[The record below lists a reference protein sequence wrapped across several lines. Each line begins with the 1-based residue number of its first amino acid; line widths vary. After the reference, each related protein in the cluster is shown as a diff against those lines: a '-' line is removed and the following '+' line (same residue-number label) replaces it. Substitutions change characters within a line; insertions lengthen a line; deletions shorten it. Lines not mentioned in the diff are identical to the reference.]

1 MVCSYPII
9 KKLKAIAPDGGH
21 KYIIWKIII
30 ILIMSVLKVKI
41 EGQRIRYEVSK
52 VRFSEDDLQKANA
65 WRWNDE
71 KKSLYRYEN
80 KLDILQDYDTF
91 DSFVAGVAIQD
102 NGEIYYE
109 LGGVKGEIVKPNV
122 LSALTHPILTAI
134 DDANDGDGLTLVS
147 ADVYDNEN
155 TIYEYI
161 VEVGDRDAFDET
173 LLEIITINDPITN
186 EEYIV
191 ELRYDGKKMIGGTD
205 GLSFREP
212 ASDKSMFMLT
222 VPKDYA
228 DALGLGENRKLDNL
242 LRFEDFI
249 KEENQKGRKKPF
261 NKVKS
266 VKDYMKI
273 REDYIHSFIDEHE
286 RGVEPEEEE

>member
-1 MVCSYPII
+1 
-9 KKLKAIAPDGGH
+9 
-21 KYIIWKIII
+21 
-30 ILIMSVLKVKI
+30 MSVLKVKI

-52 VRFSEDDLQKANA
+52 VRFSEDDLLKANA
-65 WRWNDE
+65 WRWDDE

-91 DSFVAGVAIQD
+91 DNFVAGVAIQD

-122 LSALTHPILTAI
+122 LSALYHPILTAI
-134 DDANDGDGLTLVS
+134 DDANDGDGMTLVS

-161 VEVGDRDAFDET
+161 AEVGDGEPFDVS
-173 LLEIITINDPITN
+173 LLEIITISDPIT
-186 EEYIV
+186 EVEYIV
-191 ELRYDGKKMIGGTD
+191 ELRYDGKKMVGGAD
-205 GLSFREP
+205 GLPFSEP
-212 ASDKSMFMLT
+212 ATDKSMFMLT
-222 VPKDYA
+222 VPNDYA
-228 DALGLGENRKLDNL
+228 AALGLGENRKLDNL
-242 LRFEDFI
+242 LRFDDFI
-249 KEENQKGRKKPF
+249 KEDNQKVSK
-261 NKVKS
+261 KS
-266 VKDYMKI
+266 VKKFKTAKDYDKAAKNGCVKL

>member
-1 MVCSYPII
+1 
-9 KKLKAIAPDGGH
+9 
-21 KYIIWKIII
+21 
-30 ILIMSVLKVKI
+30 MSVLKVKI

-65 WRWNDE
+65 WRWDDE

-91 DSFVAGVAIQD
+91 DNFVAGVAIQD

-134 DDANDGDGLTLVS
+134 ADANDGDGMTLVS
-147 ADVYDNEN
+147 ADIYDNEN

-161 VEVGDRDAFDET
+161 AEVGDGEPFDVS
-173 LLEIITINDPITN
+173 LLEIITISDPITS

-191 ELRYDGKKMIGGTD
+191 ELRYDGKKMMGGLD
-205 GLSFREP
+205 GLPFGDPME
-212 ASDKSMFMLT
+212 DKSMYILS
-222 VPKDYA
+222 VPQEYA
-228 DALGLGENRKLDNL
+228 DALGLGENKKLDNI
-242 LRFEDFI
+242 LRFDDFI
-249 KEENQKGRKKPF
+249 KEEYQKEGK
-261 NKVKS
+261 KVKS
-266 VKDYMKI
+266 AKGYVKL

>member
-1 MVCSYPII
+1 
-9 KKLKAIAPDGGH
+9 
-21 KYIIWKIII
+21 
-30 ILIMSVLKVKI
+30 MSVLKVKI

-52 VRFSEDDLQKANA
+52 VRFSEDDLLKANE
-65 WRWNDE
+65 WRWDCERNA
-71 KKSLYRYEN
+71 LYRYDN
-80 KLDILQDYDTF
+80 KLDILRDYDTF

-161 VEVGDRDAFDET
+161 IEVGDGELFDGS
-173 LLEIITINDPITN
+173 LLEIITVSDPITSV
-186 EEYIV
+186 EYIV
-191 ELRYDGKKMIGGTD
+191 ELRYDGKKMKMIGGAD
-205 GLSFREP
+205 GLSFSEP
-212 ASDKSMFMLT
+212 VTDKSMFMLT
-222 VPKDYA
+222 VPNDYA
-228 DALGLGENRKLDNL
+228 VALGLGENRKLDNL
-242 LRFEDFI
+242 LRFDDFI
-249 KEENQKGRKKPF
+249 KEENTKVVKKR

-266 VKDYMKI
+266 MKDYVKV

-286 RGVEPEEEE
+286 PDHDLPEEE